1 MLNLKDVRLFVEA
14 VKCGGIAAAARALG
28 MPKSTLS
35 TRISHLEK
43 ALGTRLIQRDSRRFA
58 VTELGREFY
67 QHGAAMLLEAAAAED
82 VIARRVTQPSG
93 RLHISCSP
101 GTAHSGLA
109 KVLVRFALAFPA
121 VEVHQTTTNR
131 EVDLIEEGV
140 DLAVR
145 AHERPLKS
153 SQLIQ
158 RRIGFSPRWLVAH
171 SSYLARAGHPRSPDE
186 LNTHQALLMRQMS
199 SEWVLQN
206 VESGGTVRV
215 VLTPRLCMDDLLSL
229 KVAAL
234 AGAGIAA
241 LPAGLCRA
249 EVEERSLTRVLP
261 GWHAGGAHITLLSA
275 HRRGQLPSVRALS
288 AFIAQELPS
297 AMSLLN

>member
-1 MLNLKDVRLFVEA
+1 MLNLNDVRLFVEA
-14 VKCGGIAAAARALG
+14 VKCGGIAAAARVLR

-35 TRISHLEK
+35 TRISQLEK

-58 VTELGREFY
+58 MTEVGREFY

-82 VIARRVTQPSG
+82 VIARRMTQPSG

-109 KVLVRFALAFPA
+109 KVLVHFAMAFPA
-121 VEVHQTTTNR
+121 VEVRQTTTNR
-131 EVDLIEEGV
+131 EVDLIQEGV

-153 SQLIQ
+153 SQLVQ

-171 SSYLARAGHPRSPDE
+171 PSYLARAGHPRSPDDLE
-186 LNTHQALLMRQMS
+186 RHEALLMRQML
-199 SEWVLQN
+199 SEWALKQVDK
-206 VESGGTVRV
+206 GDTVRIR
-215 VLTPRLCMDDLLSL
+215 LTSRLCMDDLLSL

-241 LPAGLCRA
+241 LPVGLCRA
-249 EVEERSLTRVLP
+249 EVEEGALTRVLP
-261 GWHAGGAHITLLSA
+261 EWHAGGAHITLLSA

-288 AFIAQELPS
+288 AYIAQELPS
-297 AMSLLN
+297 AMSLLE